1 MLKTQLNPDS
11 SFTIKS
17 KNTKIILD
25 PVSTRPGF
33 DFGIITYLKPDS
45 IIFKPDSLNY
55 PVFVSQDLFLLLQK
69 LVCSQIIRPINH
81 QLKIIPYNYAQELN
95 DISVTAYMNED
106 GLTGSL
112 ALLIK
117 NEETSIGYCR
127 RFDIG
132 GLHKRRINKWK
143 KKLKAGKISTL
154 CLGKEMFD
162 SQAANITSA
171 RGLYKH
177 LEKELADSTS
187 SKISFAA
194 NPWQIDILHQFNKI
208 GTDMGYTVSWLPNF
222 AELLSYF
229 YPEESFDTSLPNP
242 NKELVQTK
250 DFKASTINVARH
262 PLKGL
267 DNLSLLDSS
276 VASLTPSDQTNFF
289 NYFGKDQVHLI

>member
-17 KNTKIILD
+17 KNSKIILD
-25 PVSTRPGF
+25 PVNPEPGF
-33 DFGIITYLKPDS
+33 DLGIITHLKQDS
-45 IIFKPDSLNY
+45 VIFKPDSLNY

-69 LVCSQIIRPINH
+69 LVRSQIIRPISH

-112 ALLIK
+112 ALVVK
-117 NEETSIGYCR
+117 NEETAIGYCR

-143 KKLKAGKISTL
+143 KKFKAAKINTL
-154 CLGKEMFD
+154 YLGKEMFD
-162 SQAANITSA
+162 SPATNITSA

-194 NPWQIDILHQFNKI
+194 SPWQIDILHQFNKI
-208 GTDMGYTVSWLPNF
+208 GNDMGYTVSWLPSF
-222 AELLSYF
+222 AKLLSYF
-229 YPEESFDTSLPNP
+229 YPEENFDAALSSSD
-242 NKELVQTK
+242 KKLVQIK
-250 DFKASTINVARH
+250 DFKASTINISRH
-262 PLKGL
+262 SLKGL
-267 DNLSLLDSS
+267 DNLSLLNSS
-276 VASLTPSDQTNFF
+276 VASLTKSDQNNFF
-289 NYFGKDQVHLI
+289 NYFEKGQVHLI